1 MTLPVSA
8 VGLGLSTQ
16 PHDAPVGGQR
26 RMGPAQP
33 SPFLQLLEDTV
44 SGFEAGR
51 NARLVHDPY
60 VAVAAPAPR
69 QSLAEASRRDGLPA
83 WMLQI

>member
-8 VGLGLSTQ
+8 VGLGLSAQ

-26 RMGPAQP
+26 SGGRAQP
-33 SPFLQLLEDTV
+33 SPFLQLLEEAA
-44 SGFEAGR
+44 SRFEAGR
-51 NARLVHDPY
+51 TARLVHDPY
-60 VAVAAPAPR
+60 VAVAAPSPR
-69 QSLAEASRRDGLPA
+69 QSLAEASRRDSLPA